1 MILSLISTEK
11 QVNKQK
17 CGDSWENV
25 GDLSAVQVAKKMQEM
40 KALLLPSISLALQ
53 ADSFNR

>member
-17 CGDSWENV
+17 GGDSWENV
-25 GDLSAVQVAKKMQEM
+25 GDLSAVQVAK
-40 KALLLPSISLALQ
+40 
-53 ADSFNR
+53 